1 MKKCTRLT
9 AVYQQWTHSTSQN
22 LLTKSP
28 KKKNFQTAQ
37 SLKCITLTV
46 WNNDLFVFVFK
57 RFHVHYIYLI
67 ISLVFYLTKERIRPQ
82 IGTII
87 IPGTY
92 LIPFL
97 CSLQRPQFW
106 VFSNKEILSLSRMTV
121 FIFKQS
127 LSGIETFSHILRDT
141 VSPINSM
148 ICIDTSFKTCY
159 ACILFYYCMGI
170 NYQNGDF
177 CY

>member
-1 MKKCTRLT
+1 MYSVDSCVPTVNAFNFTKLT
-9 AVYQQWTHSTSQN
+9 NKIT
-22 LLTKSP
+22 
-28 KKKNFQTAQ
+28 KKKKFQTAQ

-46 WNNDLFVFVFK
+46 SNDLVVFVFK

-82 IGTII
+82 IGTIN

-106 VFSNKEILSLSRMTV
+106 VFSNKEILSLSRMIV

-159 ACILFYYCMGI
+159 AYILFYYCMGI

>member
-9 AVYQQWTHSTSQN
+9 VVYQQWTHSTSQN

-28 KKKNFQTAQ
+28 KKKIPNSPKFEMHYIDCIKW
-37 SLKCITLTV
+37 SLC
-46 WNNDLFVFVFK
+46 F

-106 VFSNKEILSLSRMTV
+106 VFSNKEILSLSRMIV

-141 VSPINSM
+141 VSPIN
-148 ICIDTSFKTCY
+148 
-159 ACILFYYCMGI
+159 
-170 NYQNGDF
+170 
-177 CY
+177 

>member
-1 MKKCTRLT
+1 MKNCTRLT

-28 KKKNFQTAQ
+28 KKKIPNSPKFEM
-37 SLKCITLTV
+37 
-46 WNNDLFVFVFK
+46 
-57 RFHVHYIYLI
+57 HYIDCIKWSRCFRLQAF
-67 ISLVFYLTKERIRPQ
+67 SCPLHLFDNQFSFLSNKRENIRPQ
-82 IGTII
+82 IGTIN

-106 VFSNKEILSLSRMTV
+106 VFSNKEILSLSRMIV

-127 LSGIETFSHILRDT
+127 LSGIETFPHILRDT
-141 VSPINSM
+141 VSPIN
-148 ICIDTSFKTCY
+148 
-159 ACILFYYCMGI
+159 
-170 NYQNGDF
+170 
-177 CY
+177 